1 MESKPTQVDTEN
13 SITLNDLVVLRNIVH
28 IASRR
33 GAFSAEEFSDIGTVY
48 NKVDKFLK
56 KNIKEDSS
64 EKSTQES
71 SGDMSGDVSAEAS
84 DQAKMEI

>member
-1 MESKPTQVDTEN
+1 MENSTTPSVPED

-56 KNIKEDSS
+56 KNIKDESKDESNEKSS
-64 EKSTQES
+64 EGF
-71 SGDMSGDVSAEAS
+71 SGDMTSS
-84 DQAKMEI
+84 QPKMEI

>member
-1 MESKPTQVDTEN
+1 MESSTAPTVPED

-56 KNIKEDSS
+56 KNIKEDPTEKSS
-64 EKSTQES
+64 EGS
-71 SGDMSGDVSAEAS
+71 SDDMTSS
-84 DQAKMEI
+84 QPKMEI

>member
-1 MESKPTQVDTEN
+1 MENSTTPSVPED

-33 GAFSAEEFSDIGTVY
+33 GAFSAEEFSDIGTIY

-56 KNIKEDSS
+56 KNIKEESNEKSS
-64 EKSTQES
+64 EGF
-71 SGDMSGDVSAEAS
+71 SGDMTSS
-84 DQAKMEI
+84 QPKMEI

>member
-1 MESKPTQVDTEN
+1 MENKPTEVSDTE

-56 KNIKEDSS
+56 KNIKEEST
-64 EKSTQES
+64 EKSST
-71 SGDMSGDVSAEAS
+71 DSADETVV
-84 DQAKMEI
+84 QKEKMEI

>member
-1 MESKPTQVDTEN
+1 MESSTAPTVPED

-56 KNIKEDSS
+56 KNIKEESKEKSS
-64 EKSTQES
+64 EGS
-71 SGDMSGDVSAEAS
+71 SDDMTSS
-84 DQAKMEI
+84 QPKMEI

>member
-1 MESKPTQVDTEN
+1 MENKPTEVSDTE

-56 KNIKEDSS
+56 KNIKEEST
-64 EKSTQES
+64 EKSNTES
-71 SGDMSGDVSAEAS
+71 SDETVVQKE
-84 DQAKMEI
+84 KMEI

>member
-56 KNIKEDSS
+56 KNIKEDPS

-71 SGDMSGDVSAEAS
+71 SDDVSAEAS
-84 DQAKMEI
+84 DQSKMEI

>member
-1 MESKPTQVDTEN
+1 MSPQVPED

-33 GAFSAEEFSDIGTVY
+33 GAFSAEEFTDIGTVY

-56 KNIKEDSS
+56 KNIKEESKEKSS
-64 EKSTQES
+64 EES
-71 SGDMSGDVSAEAS
+71 SGDMTSS
-84 DQAKMEI
+84 QPKMEI

>member
-1 MESKPTQVDTEN
+1 MSPQVPED

-56 KNIKEDSS
+56 KNIKEESKEKSS
-64 EKSTQES
+64 EES
-71 SGDMSGDVSAEAS
+71 SDDMTLN
-84 DQAKMEI
+84 QPKMEI